1 MDGGIDEY
9 LNNPYQWAVLVIL
22 DYIDIDDKTQHNEN
36 NVNKILDEKGAF
48 GFISETFLEEGLEK
62 PSREKLIQKVIQSL
76 KD

>member
-9 LNNPYQWAVLVIL
+9 LNNPYEWAVLVVL

-36 NVNKILDEKGAF
+36 NINKILDETGAF
-48 GFISETFLEEGLEK
+48 EFISGTFIDEGFK
-62 PSREKLIQKVIQSL
+62 RPSREQIVEEVMKSF